1 MDNITAG
8 WWRASAFKYFE
19 KFDVLIIS
27 LRIYISLVLHYVI
40 AKAKPKAQQHDIYLQ
55 GVKHECKCH
64 HYFTTT
70 FARIAE

>member
-1 MDNITAG
+1 MRAAIG
-8 WWRASAFKYFE
+8 RWLSRASAFKYFE
-19 KFDVLIIS
+19 KFDVLTIN

-40 AKAKPKAQQHDIYLQ
+40 PKAQQHDIYLQ

-64 HYFTTT
+64 HYFATT